1 MKKILTIAFILT
13 LAVAAYAA
21 PKDTHRELRA
31 AFEDSLWVM
40 HSTAEALKTA
50 RTAEEA
56 ARALHGFRMDM
67 QPLQETFQRAAREL
81 GTAPVAEA
89 APGERD
95 TLGQSAEHASKT
107 LEGAILDAVAR
118 FGTDPVFL
126 EALLQ
131 FRAEPDPNPAGD
143 TPVRPERPA
152 R

>member
-1 MKKILTIAFILT
+1 MKKILTIAFIAA
-13 LAVAAYAA
+13 LAVTAYAA
-21 PKDTHRELRA
+21 PMDTQRELRA

-67 QPLQETFQRAAREL
+67 QPLQETFRRAAQAL
-81 GTAPVAEA
+81 GTAPATEA
-89 APGERD
+89 AAPERD
-95 TLGQSAEHASKT
+95 TQGQCAEHASKT

-118 FGTDPVFL
+118 FGNDPVFM

-131 FRAEPDPNPAGD
+131 FQAEPDPAPAGD